1 MNATGSENYAEQPV
15 PSVSQSEQQAS
26 GLTRPSGG
34 GPEEVTRR
42 LLDSAVTV
50 FGDRGFDAAT
60 VSEIARGCDLTTGAI
75 YARWASKREMFIATV
90 EHASAQRM
98 LLLIKNLE
106 STTAEKLSML
116 GTNLLTDARDQTRN
130 LWIEACVA
138 GSRDESLQGA
148 IAQAQETKAVELAE
162 IVEAG
167 KAEGVIDPSLSTDA
181 VVFLCQSLGLGTY
194 LALRSQAPERPRPDD
209 DEWNPL
215 MARLIDSLRPPAS
228 D

>member
-1 MNATGSENYAEQPV
+1 M
-15 PSVSQSEQQAS
+15 PSVPQPEQHDSRPPSHS
-26 GLTRPSGG
+26 GR

-42 LLDSAVTV
+42 LLDSAIIV
-50 FGDRGFDAAT
+50 FGERGFDAAT
-60 VSEIARGCDLTTGAI
+60 VAEIARNCGLTTGAI
-75 YARWASKREMFIATV
+75 YARWASKSEMFIATV

-98 LLLIKNLE
+98 LLLIKDMWA
-106 STTAEKLSML
+106 TTAEKFSML
-116 GTNLLTDARDQTRN
+116 GANLLTDARDQTRN

-138 GSRDESLQGA
+138 GGRNESLHGA
-148 IAQAQETKAVELAE
+148 IAQAQETEAVELTE

-167 KAEGVIDPSLSTDA
+167 KAEGDIDPSLSTDA

-194 LALRSQAPERPRPDD
+194 LALRSQAPERPRPGD

-215 MARLIDSLRPPAS
+215 MARLIESLRPPAS